1 MTAAVVSF
9 LLAITCWWAGRSSSR
24 PSVVRFKL
32 YWAGMC
38 FFALGFGAAYMQV
51 LEWRSPKEL
60 AQYLPPYPYATV
72 HSRSPVPIDH
82 ARAWVFETSDTPRR
96 VANFYSHVARTN
108 GWQIK
113 RELTQNTE
121 VLVMR
126 QLETITTVV
135 ASYGPKKTEITYLV
149 RPVEPPL
156 D

>member
-9 LLAITCWWAGRSSSR
+9 LLAITCWWTGRSGNR
-24 PSVVRFKL
+24 PSVQRFKL

-38 FFALGFGAAYMQV
+38 FMALAFGAAYMQI
-51 LEWRSPKEL
+51 LEWRSPDEL
-60 AQYLPPYPYATV
+60 SQYLPPYPYATV
-72 HSRSPVPIDH
+72 HSRSPVPIDQ
-82 ARAWVFETSDTPRR
+82 ARAWVFETRDSPRK

-113 RELTQNTE
+113 RELTQSTE

-126 QLETITTVV
+126 QMETVTTVV
-135 ASYGPKKTEITYLV
+135 ASPGPEKTEITYLV
-149 RPVEPPL
+149 RPA